1 MVNAPLKQMAVV
13 LLHRERL
20 RCVWEPGGRALPPQ
34 RPPCPGDNGN
44 LAGASCSPEFA
55 PAIFVRQ
62 ASLIGKAM
70 DAVREI
76 VNSEKE

>member
-1 MVNAPLKQMAVV
+1 
-13 LLHRERL
+13 
-20 RCVWEPGGRALPPQ
+20 
-34 RPPCPGDNGN
+34 